1 MQFHPWRYRLPVLAR
16 IKITAKTSLYRL
28 PSPSLWLDVLH
39 KVKALGFNTVSIY
52 INWSLVEGTKGHVS
66 FDGIFSYDK
75 FFEAVREVG
84 LYVILRPGP

>member
-1 MQFHPWRYRLPVLAR
+1 M
-16 IKITAKTSLYRL
+16 
-28 PSPSLWLDVLH
+28 
-39 KVKALGFNTVSIY
+39 KALGFNTVSIY